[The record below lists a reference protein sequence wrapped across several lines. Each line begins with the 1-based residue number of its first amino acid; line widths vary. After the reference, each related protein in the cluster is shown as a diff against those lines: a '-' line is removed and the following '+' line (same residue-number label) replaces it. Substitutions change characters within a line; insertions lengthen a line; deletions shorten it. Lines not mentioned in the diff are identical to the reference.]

1 MGIDNMKPGRDAL
14 KESRISVRNFR
25 ITRVFLEEIFEL
37 QTNTDDLGGE
47 DTNFTI
53 CNTSTGNLNA
63 VGRDFLAYVYV
74 KDSKAPGSGSSS
86 KFSFSF
92 H

>member
-37 QTNTDDLGGE
+37 QTNTLLFIIRKGKGAE
-47 DTNFTI
+47 RKKI
-53 CNTSTGNLNA
+53 
-63 VGRDFLAYVYV
+63 
-74 KDSKAPGSGSSS
+74 K
-86 KFSFSF
+86 
-92 H
+92 